1 MNSLSF
7 SWIHYEFTIFSQIHY
22 LFGEV
27 TMNKLSFSQ
36 IHYEFTIFFANSLW
50 INYLFCKSLENLE
63 TKNRHV
69 MTNPLWLIS
78 NMRFWLFRPF
88 WGQFLTL
95 SGHDMHRLWI
105 VRKFGIVWW
114 ATRLIG
120 IESYAYYVYLA
131 VFQIYDPKMTL
142 FDPLDDLGRP

>member
-1 MNSLSF
+1 MTHIEYEILAF
-7 SWIHYEFTIFSQIHY
+7 STFLGSIFDRSWSWNWH
-22 LFGEV
+22 
-27 TMNKLSFSQ
+27 
-36 IHYEFTIFFANSLW
+36 LW
-50 INYLFCKSLENLE
+50 TDCKSLENLE
-63 TKNRHV
+63 TKDRHV
-69 MTNPLWLIS
+69 MSNPLWLIS

-105 VRKFGIVWW
+105 VRIFWIVWW

-142 FDPLDDLGRP
+142 FDPLDDRGRPWDAHHWI